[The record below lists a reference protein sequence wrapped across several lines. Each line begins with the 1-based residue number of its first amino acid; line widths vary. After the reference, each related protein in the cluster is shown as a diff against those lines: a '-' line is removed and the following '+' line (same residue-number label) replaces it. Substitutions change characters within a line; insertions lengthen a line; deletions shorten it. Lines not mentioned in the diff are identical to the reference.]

1 MIRLVRRQYLLGSI
15 ATLGGV
21 VAAACDLREVP
32 QSDATPPADATPP
45 PPRRAPVTTLPTP
58 RPGSVAIRVLYGPYE
73 GLVYSEIP
81 FTNYTSDWKVMAP
94 QQELYRT
101 TTFATF
107 QERYPDNHVTFDTTH
122 DPFPVVQAAHAAGQ
136 APDLF
141 LADDRRGRTV
151 VRQGLAERL
160 DSRVRQW
167 PDRADFVRPAL
178 AAGQYERRQWG
189 LPLFTQVYTLYYNQ
203 ALLRALG
210 ILRLPTT
217 WEDLLAA
224 ADQSTKVEGHH
235 VVRQGINGPGPQ
247 WFMWLL
253 QSTGATLYEAGQ
265 AGFGGE
271 AEEILLFLRHLY
283 HAVHPWG
290 VEPLQS
296 IVGLGGLEDEF
307 TGYAEH
313 LWETGQVAHAWLP
326 VLPRKTPEEARRH
339 HRSEVWERINPAP
352 PPDATP
358 LPRPLRINA
367 GELATARALWE
378 QAPPPGDIM
387 VGRLPAPGK
396 EYALPSSRQVQPLI
410 HSHSGVLHLSAQSEH
425 PDVAWELLTLFLEPV
440 TLHEYTNIRRAIP
453 PRQSIMGLGY
463 LDHPKTQQVIDL
475 WLRYGRPPFDPPAYA
490 QVSSAIGQT
499 FQDTVIWQQDLGKG
513 VDDLITQLDKIAG
526 DSTPPFTGTTR
537 R

>member
-1 MIRLVRRQYLLGSI
+1 MIRFARRQYLIGSVAVLGS
-15 ATLGGV
+15 V
-21 VAAACDLREVP
+21 VAAACDREAAP
-32 QSDATPPADATPP
+32 PPADTVPP
-45 PPRRAPVTTLPTP
+45 PPRRAPVTALPTP
-58 RPGSVAIRVLYGPYE
+58 RPGSVPIHVLFGPYE
-73 GLVYSEIP
+73 GLVFSEIP
-81 FTNYTSDWKVMAP
+81 FENLGFDLQVLKP

-101 TTFATF
+101 MVLPTF
-107 QERYPDNHVTFDTTH
+107 QDRYPDHHVNFDTTH
-122 DPFPVVQAAHAAGQ
+122 DPVPVVQAAHAAGQ

-141 LADDRRGRTV
+141 LADDRRGRV
-151 VRQGLAERL
+151 VIRQGLAARL
-160 DSRVRQW
+160 DGQVRQW
-167 PDRADFVRPAL
+167 SDRADFVRPAL
-178 AAGQYERRQWG
+178 EAGQYDRQQWG

-210 ILRLPTT
+210 LLRLPTI

-235 VVRQGINGPGPQ
+235 VVRQGVNGPGPQ

-283 HAVHPWG
+283 HAVHPAG

-296 IVGLGGLEDEF
+296 IMGPGGVEDEF
-307 TGYAEH
+307 TSYAEY

-326 VLPRKTPEEARRH
+326 VLPRLTPEEARQH
-339 HRSEVWERINPAP
+339 ASKVWERINPMP

-358 LPRPLRINA
+358 LPRPLRVTS
-367 GELATARALWE
+367 GEVATVRALYE
-378 QAPPPGDIM
+378 QAPIPDDIA
-387 VGRLPAPGK
+387 VGRLPVPGK

-410 HSHSGVLHLSAQSEH
+410 HTHSGVLHLSAQSEH

-440 TLHEYTNIRRAIP
+440 TLHEYTNIRHAIP
-453 PRQSIMGLGY
+453 PRRSVLGLGY
-463 LDHPKTQQVIDL
+463 LDNPKTQQVIDL
-475 WLRYGRPPFDPPAYA
+475 WLRYGRPPFDPPEYA
-490 QVSSAIGQT
+490 QVSSAIGET
-499 FQDTVIWQQDLGKG
+499 FKNTVVWQQGLGKG
-513 VDDLITQLDKIAG
+513 VDDLITQLDKIAAEA
-526 DSTPPFTGTTR
+526 SPPFTGTTR

>member
-1 MIRLVRRQYLLGSI
+1 MMRFVRRQYLIGSV
-15 ATLGGV
+15 ATLGSV
-21 VAAACDLREVP
+21 LAAACDLG
-32 QSDATPPADATPP
+32 AAPPPEAESPPSGATPP
-45 PPRRAPVTTLPTP
+45 PPRRAPITVLPTP
-58 RPGSVAIRVLYGPYE
+58 RPGSVPIRVLFGPYE
-73 GLVYSEIP
+73 GLVYSEHSIIMRG
-81 FTNYTSDWKVMAP
+81 FDLQELKP

-101 TTFATF
+101 MVLPTF
-107 QERYPDNHVTFDTTH
+107 QDRYPDNHVNFDTHH
-122 DPFPVVQAAHAAGQ
+122 DPLPVVQAAHAAGQ

-141 LADDRRGRTV
+141 LLDDRRGRAV

-160 DSRVRQW
+160 DGRVRQW

-178 AAGQYERRQWG
+178 AAGQYDRRQWG

-235 VVRQGINGPGPQ
+235 VVRQGVNGPGPQ

-283 HAVHPWG
+283 HAVHPSG
-290 VEPLQS
+290 VEPLQDARMAQL
-296 IVGLGGLEDEF
+296 IMY
-307 TGYAEH
+307 TKH
-313 LWETGQVAHAWLP
+313 LWETGQLAHAWLP
-326 VLPRKTPEEARRH
+326 VLPQKTPEEASGH
-339 HRSEVWERINPAP
+339 GSKVWERINPTP
-352 PPDATP
+352 LPDATP
-358 LPRPLRINA
+358 LPRPLRVTS
-367 GELATARALWE
+367 GEVATVRALYD
-378 QAPPPGDIM
+378 QAPRPGDLA

-396 EYALPSSRQVQPLI
+396 EYALPSSRQVKPLI

-440 TLHEYTNIRRAIP
+440 TLHEYTNVRRAIP
-453 PRQSIMGLGY
+453 PRRSILGLGY

-475 WLRYGRPPFDPPAYA
+475 WLRYGRPPFDPPEYA
-490 QVSSAIGQT
+490 QVSSAIGET
-499 FQDTVIWQQDLGKG
+499 FQNTVIWQQDLGKG
-513 VDDLITQLDKIAG
+513 VDDLIVQLNKIAAEA
-526 DSTPPFTGTTR
+526 TPPFTGTTR
-537 R
+537 T

>member
-1 MIRLVRRQYLLGSI
+1 MVRLVRRQYLIGSI
-15 ATLGGV
+15 ATLGSV
-21 VAAACDLREVP
+21 VAAACDRET
-32 QSDATPPADATPP
+32 APPPEAEPP
-45 PPRRAPVTTLPTP
+45 PPRRPAPVITLPTP
-58 RPGSVAIRVLYGPYE
+58 RPGSVAIHVLYGPYE
-73 GLVYSEIP
+73 GLVYEEVP
-81 FTNYTSDWKVMAP
+81 FTHHTSDWKVIAP

-101 TTFATF
+101 TAFLTFRD
-107 QERYPDNHVTFDTTH
+107 RYPDHHVTFDTTH

-141 LADDRRGRTV
+141 LADDRRGRAV

-160 DSRVRQW
+160 DGRVRQW

-178 AAGQYERRQWG
+178 AAGQSDRQQWG

-203 ALLRALG
+203 VLLRSLG
-210 ILRLPTT
+210 LLHLPTT

-224 ADQSTKVEGHH
+224 AEQSTKVKGHH
-235 VVRQGINGPGPQ
+235 VVRQGVNGPDRQ

-296 IVGLGGLEDEF
+296 GPEDVF
-307 TGYAEH
+307 TRYAEY
-313 LWETGQVAHAWLP
+313 LWETGQLAHAWLP
-326 VLPRKTPEEARRH
+326 ALPQLTPEEARQH
-339 HRSEVWERINPAP
+339 YSQVWESFNAP
-352 PPDATP
+352 PDPQATP
-358 LPRPLRINA
+358 LPPTLRVNA
-367 GELATARALWE
+367 GEAATVRALYD
-378 QAPPPGDIM
+378 QAPAPADIM

-396 EYALPSSRQVQPLI
+396 EYALPSSRQVKPLT
-410 HSHSGVLHLSAQSEH
+410 HSHSGVLHLSAQSEQ

-453 PRQSIMGLGY
+453 PRQSLLGLGY
-463 LDHPKTQQVIDL
+463 LDNPKTQQVIDL
-475 WLRYGRPPFDPPAYA
+475 WLRYGRPPFDPPEYA
-490 QVSSAIGQT
+490 QVSRAIGET
-499 FQDTVIWQQDLGKG
+499 FKNTVVWQQNLGKG
-513 VDDLITQLDKIAG
+513 VDDLITQLDKIAAE
-526 DSTPPFTGTTR
+526 SNPPFTGTTR
-537 R
+537 K

>member
-1 MIRLVRRQYLLGSI
+1 MMRFARRQYLIGTVVALGS
-15 ATLGGV
+15 V
-21 VAAACDLREVP
+21 VAAACDREAAP
-32 QSDATPPADATPP
+32 PPADTAPP
-45 PPRRAPVTTLPTP
+45 PPRRAPVSALPTP
-58 RPGSVAIRVLYGPYE
+58 RPGSVPIHVLFGPHD

-81 FTNYTSDWKVMAP
+81 FTYYTTDWQVVTP

-101 TTFATF
+101 MVSPTF
-107 QERYPDNHVTFDTTH
+107 QDRYPDHHVTFDTTH

-141 LADDRRGRTV
+141 LADDRRGRAV
-151 VRQGLAERL
+151 VRQGLAARL
-160 DSRVRQW
+160 DGQVRQW

-178 AAGQYERRQWG
+178 AASQSDRQQWG

-203 ALLRALG
+203 VLLRALG
-210 ILRLPTT
+210 LLRLPTT

-224 ADQSTKVEGHH
+224 AAQSTKVQGHH

-283 HAVHPWG
+283 HAVHPAG
-290 VEPLQS
+290 VEPLQ
-296 IVGLGGLEDEF
+296 GQMEDEF
-307 TGYAEH
+307 TQYAQY

-326 VLPRKTPEEARRH
+326 VLPQLTPEEASR
-339 HRSEVWERINPAP
+339 HRSKVLERFDT
-352 PPDATP
+352 PPDPQATP
-358 LPRPLRINA
+358 LPPTLRINA

-387 VGRLPAPGK
+387 VGRLPVPGK
-396 EYALPSSRQVQPLI
+396 AYALPSSRQVQPLV

-425 PDVAWELLTLFLEPV
+425 PDVAWELLTLFLDPV
-440 TLHEYTNIRRAIP
+440 TLHEYTHIRHAIP
-453 PRQSIMGLGY
+453 PRRSILGLGY
-463 LDHPKTQQVIDL
+463 LDNPKTQQVIDL
-475 WLRYGRPPFDPPAYA
+475 WLRYGRPPFDPPEYA
-490 QVSSAIGQT
+490 QVSSAIGET
-499 FQDTVIWQQDLGKG
+499 FKNTVVWQQDLGKG
-513 VDDLITQLDKIAG
+513 VDDLTTQLNKIAAEA
-526 DSTPPFTGTTR
+526 SPPFTGTTR